1 MSETKQPRM
10 PKVWEALIP
19 VAAIMVFMI
28 VGTVVWGM
36 DPHIPLVLACV
47 VTAFVAA
54 ACGYKWDAIITGA
67 LDSVKSA
74 VEALLI
80 ILCVGMLIG
89 SWVWAG
95 TMPAM
100 VYYGLKFISPSVF
113 LALGLVLTAIVGLAT
128 GSSWTASGT
137 VGVALMGV
145 AMGLGISAPLA
156 AGMIIAGAYT
166 GDKLSPLSDS
176 TNVAAA
182 AAGTPL
188 YDHVGAMMTTTVP
201 SFVISFVLYLIVGFV
216 VIDTSG
222 YDASLA
228 QGIMDAIAD
237 NFYLSP
243 WIMLPVL
250 VVIFAAVKRIPAI
263 PSLLL
268 AAAVAAVIAIF
279 AQGASVPDVLIGL
292 QAGFS
297 IETGNEYADSL
308 LNRGGLDSML
318 WTISLIMFALAYG
331 GMMEKCRFVESLMGG
346 IVKRVKSTAS
356 LVAATII
363 TGIICDVI
371 LTDQYLAIMI
381 PSRMFRDEFDK
392 RDLSRS
398 FLSRTTEDGA
408 TLWSPMIP
416 WNGCGAYQAATLG
429 VHNFA
434 FMPFAFVNLINPVLA
449 VVITAFGIGVKYKE
463 YDGLRGAEL
472 RAAKAKKKLNSQQQR
487 KKQNNERVY
496 FR

>member
-1 MSETKQPRM
+1 M

-28 VGTVVWGM
+28 VGTVIWGM

-54 ACGYKWDAIITGA
+54 ACGYKWEAIITGA
-67 LDSVKSA
+67 LDSIKSA
-74 VEALLI
+74 VEALVI

-182 AAGTPL
+182 AAETPL
-188 YDHVGAMMTTTVP
+188 YDHVGAMMTTTIP
-201 SFVISFVLYLIVGFV
+201 SFCISFVLYLLVGFV

-243 WIMLPVL
+243 WIMIPVL

-279 AQGASVPDVLIGL
+279 AQGASLPDVLIGL

-434 FMPFAFVNLINPVLA
+434 FMPYAFVNLINPVLA
-449 VVITAFGIGVKYKE
+449 VVITAFGIGIKYKE

-472 RAAKAKKKLNSQQQR
+472 KAAKAKKKAELAAE
-487 KKQNNERVY
+487 KEAVK
-496 FR
+496 

>member
-228 QGIMDAIAD
+228 QGIMDAIAE

-472 RAAKAKKKLNSQQQR
+472 RAAKAKKKAELAAA
-487 KKQNNERVY
+487 KKEAK
-496 FR
+496 

>member
-228 QGIMDAIAD
+228 QGIMDAIAE

-346 IVKRVKSTAS
+346 IVKKVKSTAS

-472 RAAKAKKKLNSQQQR
+472 RAAKAKKKAELAAA
-487 KKQNNERVY
+487 KKEAK
-496 FR
+496 

>member
-28 VGTVVWGM
+28 VGTVLWGM

-67 LDSVKSA
+67 LDSIKSA
-74 VEALLI
+74 VEALVI

-182 AAGTPL
+182 AAETPL
-188 YDHVGAMMTTTVP
+188 YDHVGAMMTTTIP
-201 SFVISFVLYLIVGFV
+201 SFCISFVLYLIVGFV

-222 YDASLA
+222 YDATLA

-243 WIMLPVL
+243 WIMIPVL

-279 AQGASVPDVLIGL
+279 AQGSSLPDVLIGL

-472 RAAKAKKKLNSQQQR
+472 KAAKAKKKAELAAA
-487 KKQNNERVY
+487 KKEAK
-496 FR
+496 

>member
-19 VAAIMVFMI
+19 VVAIMVFMI
-28 VGTVVWGM
+28 VGTVSWGM

-228 QGIMDAIAD
+228 QGIMDAIAE

-392 RDLSRS
+392 RDLSSS

-472 RAAKAKKKLNSQQQR
+472 RAAKAKKKAELAAA
-487 KKQNNERVY
+487 KKEAK
-496 FR
+496 

>member
-19 VAAIMVFMI
+19 VVAIMVFMI

-228 QGIMDAIAD
+228 QGIMDAIAE

-472 RAAKAKKKLNSQQQR
+472 RAAKAKKKAELAAA
-487 KKQNNERVY
+487 KKEAK
-496 FR
+496 

>member
-182 AAGTPL
+182 AAETPL

-243 WIMLPVL
+243 WIMIPVL

-472 RAAKAKKKLNSQQQR
+472 KAAKAKKKAELAAA
-487 KKQNNERVY
+487 KKEAK
-496 FR
+496 

>member
-228 QGIMDAIAD
+228 QGIMDAIAE

-297 IETGNEYADSL
+297 IDTGNEYADSL

-472 RAAKAKKKLNSQQQR
+472 RAAKAKKKAELAAA
-487 KKQNNERVY
+487 KKEAK
-496 FR
+496 

>member
-19 VAAIMVFMI
+19 VTAIMVFMI

-228 QGIMDAIAD
+228 QGIMDAIAE

-472 RAAKAKKKLNSQQQR
+472 RAAKAKKKAELAAA
-487 KKQNNERVY
+487 KKEAK
-496 FR
+496 

>member
-1 MSETKQPRM
+1 M

-228 QGIMDAIAD
+228 QGIMDAIAE

-472 RAAKAKKKLNSQQQR
+472 RAAKAKKKAELAAA
-487 KKQNNERVY
+487 KKEAK
-496 FR
+496 

>member
-363 TGIICDVI
+363 TGIICDII

-472 RAAKAKKKLNSQQQR
+472 RAAKAKKKAELAAA
-487 KKQNNERVY
+487 KKEAK
-496 FR
+496 

>member
-182 AAGTPL
+182 AAETPL

-279 AQGASVPDVLIGL
+279 AQGASLPDVLVGL

-472 RAAKAKKKLNSQQQR
+472 KAAKAKKKAELAAA
-487 KKQNNERVY
+487 KKEAK
-496 FR
+496 

>member
-10 PKVWEALIP
+10 PKVWEALLP

-228 QGIMDAIAD
+228 QGIMDAIAE

-472 RAAKAKKKLNSQQQR
+472 RAAKAKKKAELAAA
-487 KKQNNERVY
+487 KKEAK
-496 FR
+496 

>member
-1 MSETKQPRM
+1 MGRKIPFWQVILVMIVMIVLLYWSIVKDAGEKPHI
-10 PKVWEALIP
+10 ALMIAAL
-19 VAAIMVFMI
+19 VAGVVACSNGWKWSYLEQGMIAAIQRSMQAI
-28 VGTVVWGM
+28 L
-36 DPHIPLVLACV
+36 ILAVL
-47 VTAFVAA
+47 
-54 ACGYKWDAIITGA
+54 GAII
-67 LDSVKSA
+67 S
-74 VEALLI
+74 
-80 ILCVGMLIG
+80 
-89 SWVWAG
+89 SWMAAG
-95 TMPAM
+95 TIPTMM
-100 VYYGLKFISPSVF
+100 YYGIKVINPKIF
-113 LALGLVLTAIVGLAT
+113 LVTSCLLCSIVSLAT
-128 GSSWTASGT
+128 GSSWSTAGSM
-137 VGVALMGV
+137 GVALMGV

-182 AAGTPL
+182 AAETPL

-279 AQGASVPDVLIGL
+279 AQGASLPDVLIGL

-363 TGIICDVI
+363 TGIICVVI
-371 LTDQYLAIMI
+371 LSDQYLAIMI

-472 RAAKAKKKLNSQQQR
+472 KAAKAKKKAELAAA
-487 KKQNNERVY
+487 KKEAK
-496 FR
+496 

>member
-228 QGIMDAIAD
+228 QGIMDAIAE

-392 RDLSRS
+392 ILPVKNYRRRCDSVVTNDSLERMWSLSGS
-398 FLSRTTEDGA
+398 NSGSSQLC
-408 TLWSPMIP
+408 I
-416 WNGCGAYQAATLG
+416 
-429 VHNFA
+429 H
-434 FMPFAFVNLINPVLA
+434 A
-449 VVITAFGIGVKYKE
+449 VCI
-463 YDGLRGAEL
+463 R
-472 RAAKAKKKLNSQQQR
+472 
-487 KKQNNERVY
+487 
-496 FR
+496 

>member
-19 VAAIMVFMI
+19 VTAIMVFMI

-228 QGIMDAIAD
+228 QGIMDAIAE

-279 AQGASVPDVLIGL
+279 AQGASVPNVLIGL

-331 GMMEKCRFVESLMGG
+331 GIMEKCRFVESLMGG

-472 RAAKAKKKLNSQQQR
+472 RAAKAKKKAELAAA
-487 KKQNNERVY
+487 KKEAK
-496 FR
+496 

>member
-19 VAAIMVFMI
+19 VVAIMVFMI
-28 VGTVVWGM
+28 VGTVSWGM

-188 YDHVGAMMTTTVP
+188 YDH
-201 SFVISFVLYLIVGFV
+201 
-216 VIDTSG
+216 
-222 YDASLA
+222 
-228 QGIMDAIAD
+228 
-237 NFYLSP
+237 
-243 WIMLPVL
+243 
-250 VVIFAAVKRIPAI
+250 
-263 PSLLL
+263 
-268 AAAVAAVIAIF
+268 
-279 AQGASVPDVLIGL
+279 
-292 QAGFS
+292 
-297 IETGNEYADSL
+297 
-308 LNRGGLDSML
+308 
-318 WTISLIMFALAYG
+318 
-331 GMMEKCRFVESLMGG
+331 
-346 IVKRVKSTAS
+346 
-356 LVAATII
+356 
-363 TGIICDVI
+363 
-371 LTDQYLAIMI
+371 
-381 PSRMFRDEFDK
+381 
-392 RDLSRS
+392 
-398 FLSRTTEDGA
+398 
-408 TLWSPMIP
+408 
-416 WNGCGAYQAATLG
+416 
-429 VHNFA
+429 
-434 FMPFAFVNLINPVLA
+434 
-449 VVITAFGIGVKYKE
+449 
-463 YDGLRGAEL
+463 EL
-472 RAAKAKKKLNSQQQR
+472 
-487 KKQNNERVY
+487 
-496 FR
+496 

>member
-182 AAGTPL
+182 AAGTTL

-228 QGIMDAIAD
+228 QGIMDAIAE

-472 RAAKAKKKLNSQQQR
+472 RAAKAKKKAELAAA
-487 KKQNNERVY
+487 KKEAK
-496 FR
+496 

>member
-10 PKVWEALIP
+10 PKVWEALLP

-216 VIDTSG
+216 VIETSG

-228 QGIMDAIAD
+228 QGIMDAIAE

-472 RAAKAKKKLNSQQQR
+472 RAAKAKKKAELAAA
-487 KKQNNERVY
+487 KKEAK
-496 FR
+496 

>member
-28 VGTVVWGM
+28 VGTVLWGM

-182 AAGTPL
+182 AAETPL

-279 AQGASVPDVLIGL
+279 AQGASLPDVLIGL

-449 VVITAFGIGVKYKE
+449 VVITAFGVGVKYKE

-472 RAAKAKKKLNSQQQR
+472 KAAKAKKKAELAAA
-487 KKQNNERVY
+487 KKEAK
-496 FR
+496 

>member
-28 VGTVVWGM
+28 VGTVLWGM

-182 AAGTPL
+182 AAETPL

-279 AQGASVPDVLIGL
+279 AQGASLPDVLIGL

-472 RAAKAKKKLNSQQQR
+472 KAAKAKKKAELAAA
-487 KKQNNERVY
+487 KKEAK
-496 FR
+496 

>member
-1 MSETKQPRM
+1 M

-472 RAAKAKKKLNSQQQR
+472 RAAKAKKKAELAAA
-487 KKQNNERVY
+487 KKEAK
-496 FR
+496 

>member
-472 RAAKAKKKLNSQQQR
+472 RAAKAKKKAELAAA
-487 KKQNNERVY
+487 KKEAK
-496 FR
+496 

>member
-19 VAAIMVFMI
+19 VVAIMVFMI

-472 RAAKAKKKLNSQQQR
+472 RAAKAKKKAELAAA
-487 KKQNNERVY
+487 KKEAK
-496 FR
+496 

>member
-74 VEALLI
+74 VLLI

-472 RAAKAKKKLNSQQQR
+472 RAAKAKKKAELAAA
-487 KKQNNERVY
+487 KKEAK
-496 FR
+496 

>member
-228 QGIMDAIAD
+228 QGIMDAIAE

-472 RAAKAKKKLNSQQQR
+472 RAAKAKKKAELVAA
-487 KKQNNERVY
+487 KKEAK
-496 FR
+496 

>member
-28 VGTVVWGM
+28 VGTVLWGM

-472 RAAKAKKKLNSQQQR
+472 RAAKAKKKAELAAA
-487 KKQNNERVY
+487 KKEAK
-496 FR
+496 

>member
-182 AAGTPL
+182 AAETPL

-292 QAGFS
+292 QTGFS

-472 RAAKAKKKLNSQQQR
+472 KAAKAKKKAELAAA
-487 KKQNNERVY
+487 KKEAK
-496 FR
+496 

>member
-1 MSETKQPRM
+1 M

-182 AAGTPL
+182 AAETPL

-243 WIMLPVL
+243 WIMIPVL

-472 RAAKAKKKLNSQQQR
+472 KAAKAKKKAELAAA
-487 KKQNNERVY
+487 KKEAK
-496 FR
+496 

>member
-19 VAAIMVFMI
+19 VAAIMIFMI

-182 AAGTPL
+182 AAETPL

-279 AQGASVPDVLIGL
+279 AQGASLPDVLIGL

-472 RAAKAKKKLNSQQQR
+472 KAAKAKKKAELAAA
-487 KKQNNERVY
+487 KKEAK
-496 FR
+496 